1 MSTGQSCVEESVCWY
16 VQSAPSRT
24 QEAHDG
30 LPLSHL
36 VRRKRHVRHA
46 RVARL
51 RGYVVAARECWRF
64 GATGPF
70 GSPPCRSVGLG
81 GSRPCSDD
89 SYSTLLAMWASIGWG
104 RCHAPS
110 VGRDWWVATESKVW
124 QEEHRTDVWEARSVG
139 HDSHPPPA
147 KLRGVRALALFRVWR
162 NLPSLVLIHAKLCVQ
177 HCNHTSTW
185 RASCRCCGLQLHAL
199 RSLGSS
205 SDQVI
210 SLYRHAPVVRPY
222 IYTWLVRILVSL
234 PSLIPS
240 HQSLRTFP
248 PHPPLGQGSGTMGDD
263 KATAAEEVHDASPPS
278 LEEWDLHQVLPQHD
292 GPWYKKRHLLVLNL
306 CMVIPYLSST
316 TNGYDGSLLNG
327 LQSMK
332 QWQSFYNT
340 PTGARL
346 GSLSNGVIF
355 GQILAFPVAPWLCER
370 TGRRFP
376 IFLGSLLLV
385 IGAILQCASQNY
397 AMFLVSRMIIG
408 FGGLIAVEPS
418 PMLVSELAYPTHR
431 AVLVGYYNNLWY
443 LGATLAA
450 WVTYGTYFMGPNASW
465 AWRLPSL
472 LQGFL
477 PLFQVLF
484 IYFLPESPRWLVQR
498 DRYEDARKVLVKY
511 HAGGD
516 ENSPLVDFEMKEII
530 AHIETSKATSTT
542 EYRQF
547 LRGRG
552 NLHRLFIII
561 LVPCMYAYPCSRHPV

>member
-1 MSTGQSCVEESVCWY
+1 MCNPRRAVRRRRTRACHCHTWSAGSGMSDTLASHVCVDTLLPHESVGVSGPLVPFAHHPVGRRGWEVPDPAATTRTPRCWPCGHRSDGDGAMH
-16 VQSAPSRT
+16 QALAGIGGSQPSR
-24 QEAHDG
+24 
-30 LPLSHL
+30 
-36 VRRKRHVRHA
+36 
-46 RVARL
+46 
-51 RGYVVAARECWRF
+51 
-64 GATGPF
+64 
-70 GSPPCRSVGLG
+70 RSG
-81 GSRPCSDD
+81 
-89 SYSTLLAMWASIGWG
+89 
-104 RCHAPS
+104 
-110 VGRDWWVATESKVW
+110 K
-124 QEEHRTDVWEARSVG
+124 EEHRTDVLDARSVG

-147 KLRGVRALALFRVWR
+147 KLRGARALALFRVWR
-162 NLPSLVLIHAKLCVQ
+162 NLPCVVLIRAKLCVQ

-185 RASCRCCGLQLHAL
+185 RASWRCCGLHLHAL

-210 SLYRHAPVVRPY
+210 SLYRHAPVVPPY
-222 IYTWLVRILVSL
+222 IYTWLVRILLSL

-240 HQSLRTFP
+240 HQSPRTSP

-278 LEEWDLHQVLPQHD
+278 LGEWDLHQVLPQHD

-498 DRYEDARKVLVKY
+498 DR
-511 HAGGD
+511 
-516 ENSPLVDFEMKEII
+516 
-530 AHIETSKATSTT
+530 
-542 EYRQF
+542 
-547 LRGRG
+547 
-552 NLHRLFIII
+552 
-561 LVPCMYAYPCSRHPV
+561 